1 MKSGYMAELL
11 GDEMAVTMGY
21 TVIMIFQGGYTMLRP
36 SQVSFYAKKAEK
48 KNQQFRTWLK
58 THVDPD
64 ELDKQFLELHNE
76 LFSDYDCSRCRN
88 CCKEYRGSIPEE
100 DLERDATFLHVSVD
114 EFKNK
119 YLKESLEDGGYS
131 TRNVPC
137 DFLDENCNCILGDCI
152 PQSCVDFPYTDKPD
166 RMGSLLSFL
175 GAVSVCPVA
184 YEICERLKGYYGFR

>member
-1 MKSGYMAELL
+1 
-11 GDEMAVTMGY
+11 
-21 TVIMIFQGGYTMLRP
+21 MIRP

-76 LFSDYDCSRCRN
+76 LFADYDCSRCRN
-88 CCKEYRGSIPEE
+88 CCKEYHGSIPVE
-100 DLERDATFLHVSVD
+100 DVERDATFLHMSVD

-119 YLKESLEDGGYS
+119 YLNESLEDGGYS

-137 DFLDENCNCILGDCI
+137 DFLSENGSCILGDCI
-152 PQSCVDFPYTDKPD
+152 LNF
-166 RMGSLLSFL
+166 LSFL
-175 GAVSVCPVA
+175 T
-184 YEICERLKGYYGFR
+184 LKSRNPFKISIYRGFRPKKSRNNYPSF